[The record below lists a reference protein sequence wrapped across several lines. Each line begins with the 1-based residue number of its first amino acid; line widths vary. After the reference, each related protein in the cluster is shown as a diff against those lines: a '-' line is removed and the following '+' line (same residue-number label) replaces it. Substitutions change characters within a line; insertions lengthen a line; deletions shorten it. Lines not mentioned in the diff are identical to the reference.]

1 MKALATATVLALSSI
16 SFASFAAMSPEMENT
31 LISVCK
37 AGLSNNQIQFTNT
50 MRDNRINEYRIFPRL
65 VCNGESFHQFA
76 MNNGA
81 DRTANRIA
89 RYLPGQVTIHDLT
102 MIPKDELLYVN
113 F

>member
-1 MKALATATVLALSSI
+1 MKVLVASLLAVSSFSALATMDPNVETSLVA
-16 SFASFAAMSPEMENT
+16 
-31 LISVCK
+31 VCK
-37 AGLSNNQIQFTNT
+37 AGMSNNQVLFNYT
-50 MRDNRINEYRIFPRL
+50 MKDHRINEQRIFPRL

-76 MNNGA
+76 ISNGA

>member
-1 MKALATATVLALSSI
+1 MKALITATVLALSS
-16 SFASFAAMSPEMENT
+16 FGATAAMDPYVETT

-37 AGLSNNQIQFTNT
+37 TGLSNNQVQFTKT
-50 MRDNRINEYRIFPRL
+50 MQENRINESRIFPRL

-76 MNNGA
+76 INNGA

-89 RYLPGQVTIHDLT
+89 RYLPGKVTIHDLT